1 MDAETGM
8 RDERSLEL
16 REQIHQTQT
25 DLGLKIGALEGEVR
39 AVATQARDAVRD
51 RLNAVRDVVD
61 VRHVVVRRPVA
72 SCIVAFGVGV
82 LVGRRIGA
90 ARRSGAQ
97 ENFDVVLPP
106 RGGLRSAVAPELAAF
121 RALIV
126 GKALGAVGD
135 ILRSRLKGSQAEP
148 FEGR

>member
-1 MDAETGM
+1 MDAETGVGG
-8 RDERSLEL
+8 ESSVGL
-16 REQIHQTQT
+16 REQIQQTQT
-25 DLGLKIGALEGEVR
+25 DLGLKIGALEGEVW
-39 AVATQARDAVRD
+39 AVASQAREAVRERLQAVRD
-51 RLNAVRDVVD
+51 IVD
-61 VRHVVVRRPVA
+61 VRQAVVRRPVV
-72 SCIVAFGVGV
+72 SCFVAFGVGV

-97 ENFDVVLPP
+97 ENFDVLLPP
-106 RGGLRSAVAPELAAF
+106 RGGLRSVVAPELAAF

>member
-135 ILRSRLKGSQAEP
+135 ILRSRLAGGRSES